1 MITHLRTLLPRARRA
16 RGGAR
21 HPLRRAAALIASL
34 IAASPLLTAQE
45 GAGNPTGDPEP
56 GFRFRSG
63 VDLIN
68 VSVTV
73 TDSSG
78 RFVPGLRQEDFTV
91 YEDGVP
97 QAITHFSN
105 ARVPVS
111 LGLVVDT
118 SGSMAGEKWERAQA
132 ALDRFL
138 YDLLGPEDEVFL
150 MQFNNAPLLEQGWTT
165 DRGRIA
171 RALRRIVPRGGT
183 AMYDAVAEAIPLAD
197 SGRHRK
203 KALVVI
209 SDGNDTTSERTISAL
224 RDQIRRSELLVYAI
238 GIDGEGS
245 LMPGIIRQPQP
256 RIRRPRP
263 LPFPIPGRR
272 PQWPGTQAPPTPGPG
287 IWTRSDERV
296 NADALRSMTDE
307 SGGRTEIIDSARDLD
322 PATAGIADE
331 LSRQYF
337 LAYPAAA
344 SRDGRWHS
352 IRVEVKDRRYRV
364 RARQGYFA
372 T

>member
-1 MITHLRTLLPRARRA
+1 MRRRLRQDRS
-16 RGGAR
+16 GI
-21 HPLRRAAALIASL
+21 RAAPRPVRRPLVWL
-34 IAASPLLTAQE
+34 AAAVSVLACGVSVPTAQQ
-45 GAGNPTGDPEP
+45 TGDAAAQEDS

-73 TDSSG
+73 TDRSG
-78 RFVPGLRQEDFTV
+78 RFVPGLRQEDFAIF
-91 YEDGVP
+91 EDDVA
-97 QAITHFSN
+97 QEITHFSS

-111 LGLVVDT
+111 LGIVLDT
-118 SGSMAGEKWERAQA
+118 SGSMAGEKFDRARA

-150 MQFNNAPLLEQGWTT
+150 YQFNNAPVLEQGWTA
-165 DRGRIA
+165 DRGA
-171 RALRRIVPRGGT
+171 VSRALRRIVPRGGT
-183 AMYDAVAEAIPLAD
+183 AMYDAVAGAIPLAER
-197 SGRHRK
+197 GRHRK

-209 SDGNDTTSERTISAL
+209 SDGNDTSSGTTIRDL

-238 GIDGEGS
+238 GIDGEGAVTT
-245 LMPGIIRQPQP
+245 GIMRP
-256 RIRRPRP
+256 RPRTRRPRP

-272 PQWPGTQAPPTPGPG
+272 PQWPGTPLPPDPRPGV
-287 IWTRSDERV
+287 WSRSDERV
-296 NADALRSMTDE
+296 NEEALRSMTDE

-344 SRDGRWHS
+344 AKDGRWHS

>member
-1 MITHLRTLLPRARRA
+1 MTS
-16 RGGAR
+16 RGR
-21 HPLRRAAALIASL
+21 HRSGAAAVRTPGIGWGATLML
-34 IAASPLLTAQE
+34 VVCTAALVLAQE
-45 GAGNPTGDPEP
+45 DPGPSAPEDS

-78 RFVPGLRQEDFTV
+78 RFVPGLTQDDFVV
-91 YEDGVP
+91 YEDDVR
-97 QAITHFSN
+97 QAITHFSS

-111 LGLVVDT
+111 LGLVLDT
-118 SGSMAGEKWERAQA
+118 SGSMAGEKFERAQA

-150 MQFNNAPLLEQGWTT
+150 YQFNNAPALEQGWTT
-165 DRGRIA
+165 DRGRLS

-183 AMYDAVAEAIPLAD
+183 AMYDAVARAIGLAER
-197 SGRHRK
+197 GRHRK

-209 SDGNDTTSERTISAL
+209 SDGNDTSSETTIGDL
-224 RDQIRRSELLVYAI
+224 REQIRRSELLVYAI
-238 GIDGEGS
+238 GIDADGAM
-245 LMPGIIRQPQP
+245 MPGILRPLP
-256 RIRRPRP
+256 PVRRPRP

-272 PQWPGTQAPPTPGPG
+272 PRWPGTPPPTSPSPGP
-287 IWTRSDERV
+287 WTRSDEHV
-296 NADALRSMTDE
+296 NEAALRSMTDE
-307 SGGRTEIIDSARDLD
+307 SGGRTEIVDSARDLD

-344 SRDGRWHS
+344 AKDGRWHS
-352 IRVEVKDRRYRV
+352 IRVEVKDRRHRV
-364 RARQGYFA
+364 RARQGYFS